1 MTRLNTRIP
10 GRRLLHAP
18 GPSPIPDEVLHAMNV
33 QNMDLADPRVDD
45 SIAACE
51 AGLRQVLG
59 TGRATRVLMFI
70 ANGHGI
76 WESVVQNLAAPG
88 EAVLVPGTGHFA
100 DSWARVAEALGR
112 EVVRTPWQEGFPID
126 AEAVAAVLRD
136 DRAHRIRAVFAVHTD
151 TASGVTSDM
160 AALRRAIDEAGHPA
174 LLVADC
180 VASLGCEAI
189 DMDARGLDVVIGASQ
204 KGLMCP
210 PGLGIVA
217 VNDRAFA
224 AAQACSAPRFYW
236 DWVSRDGPM
245 NYQKFCGTPPLPLLH
260 GLAAALALLQQEG
273 LEAVFARHR
282 RLAGAVHAAVAG
294 WSEGG
299 ALDFVA
305 REPAT
310 RSVSVTAIRV
320 PEGLDV
326 DGLRT
331 LARERFQVA
340 MAGGLG
346 PLRGRAFRIG
356 HLGDQNEAN
365 ILGAIAGVEC
375 TLRTLGVPLGDGIGP
390 AVRALADVPRV

>member
-1 MTRLNTRIP
+1 MSIRPPRVP

-18 GPSPIPDEVLHAMNV
+18 GPSPIPDDVLHAMSV
-33 QNMDLADPRVDD
+33 QNMDLADPRVDA

-59 TGRATRVLMFI
+59 TGAATRVLMFI

-100 DSWARVAEALGR
+100 DQWARVAEALGR
-112 EVVRTPWQEGFPID
+112 EVVTTPWREGFAID

-151 TASGVTSDM
+151 TASGVSSDLV
-160 AALRRAIDEAGHPA
+160 ALRRAIDDACHPA

-189 DMDARGLDVVIGASQ
+189 GMDAHGLDVVIGASQ

-210 PGLGIVA
+210 PGLGLVA
-217 VNDRAFA
+217 VNERAFA
-224 AAQACSAPRFYW
+224 AAQANAAPRFYW

-245 NYQKFCGTPPLPLLH
+245 NYQKFCGTPPLSLLH

-273 LEAVFARHR
+273 LEAVYARHR
-282 RLAGAVHAAVAG
+282 RLAGAVQQAVAG
-294 WSEGG
+294 WAEGG
-299 ALDFVA
+299 AFGFVA

-310 RSVSVTAIRV
+310 RSVSVTAIAV
-320 PEGLDV
+320 PEGFDV

-340 MAGGLG
+340 LAGGLG

-356 HLGDQNEAN
+356 HLGDQNDSN
-365 ILGAIAGVEC
+365 ILGAIAGTEC
-375 TLRTLGVPLGDGIGP
+375 ALRSLGLPLGDGIGR
-390 AVRALADVPRV
+390 AVRALAG

>member
-1 MTRLNTRIP
+1 MSVPSPRIP

-33 QNMDLADPRVDD
+33 QNMDLADPRVDA

-51 AGLRQVLG
+51 AGLRAVFG
-59 TGRATRVLMFI
+59 TGAATRVLMFI
-70 ANGHGI
+70 ANGHGV

-100 DSWARVAEALGR
+100 DQWARVAEALGR
-112 EVVRTPWQEGFPID
+112 VVVRTPWREGFPID
-126 AEAVAAVLRD
+126 AEAVAAALRD
-136 DRAHRIRAVFAVHTD
+136 DRAHTIRAVFAVHTD
-151 TASGVTSDM
+151 TASGVTSDLV
-160 AALRRAIDEAGHPA
+160 ALRRAIDDARHPA
-174 LLVADC
+174 LLVADA
-180 VASLGCEAI
+180 VASLACEPI
-189 DMDARGLDVVIGASQ
+189 DMDARGLDIVIGASQ

-210 PGLGIVA
+210 PGLGLVA
-217 VNDRAFA
+217 LSERAFA
-224 AAQACSAPRFYW
+224 AAQACTAPRFYW
-236 DWVSRDGPM
+236 DWVARDGAM

-260 GLAAALALLQQEG
+260 GLAAALALLQAEG
-273 LEAVFARHR
+273 LDAVYERHR

-294 WSEGG
+294 WSEAG
-299 ALDFVA
+299 ALGFVA

-310 RSVSVTAIRV
+310 RSVSVTAISV
-320 PEGLDV
+320 PESVDV
-326 DGLRT
+326 DALRT

-346 PLRGRAFRIG
+346 ALRGRVFRIG

-375 TLRTLGVPLGDGIGP
+375 TLHTMGVPVGDGIGR
-390 AVRALADVPRV
+390 AVRTLAG